1 MSEKIKVHFLSC
13 EGQSKYTKTVVIT
26 ILRNVKLFLSFKD
39 TIQQKR
45 FKSNKKNQIWTFIF
59 KNYFK
64 MYFFKNEVTAHI
76 KSCIIFIKNNIMS

>member
-45 FKSNKKNQIWTFIF
+45 FKSNKK
-59 KNYFK
+59 
-64 MYFFKNEVTAHI
+64 I
-76 KSCIIFIKNNIMS
+76 KYGPLFLRIILKCISSKTRSRRTLKVV

>member
-45 FKSNKKNQIWTFIF
+45 FKSNKK
-59 KNYFK
+59 
-64 MYFFKNEVTAHI
+64 I
-76 KSCIIFIKNNIMS
+76 KYGPLFLRIILKCISLKTRSRRTLKVV